1 MKELSDFYF
10 DKDEIYRL
18 VNSFPP
24 ETFTGGNHNR
34 TQIMNELASELGITQ
49 FQIAPY
55 ARVIELVHNAT
66 LIHDDVIDESHTR
79 RDNPTL
85 NAKLENRKCI
95 LIGDYMLAKAMSE
108 LTSFANNKI
117 VAELSR
123 TLKDLVNGE
132 ILQSF
137 ENEKLLW
144 SKEKYFEISFNKTGS
159 VLRWC
164 LLIPLIVKE
173 LDESRSLEV
182 MEKVAYKLG
191 LIYQMLDDVKDFSTL
206 SKKTPF
212 LDINNWNINIVLL
225 NLQSKKPLIA
235 DMLRLK
241 RDLDLL
247 TSHQRSQIYNAIKET
262 LFQVD
267 QLSDEIEELLTLELK
282 FPQFSKFL
290 KDFIHSELLK
300 VFKGMV
306 DYDFEVDDK
315 VI

>member
-1 MKELSDFYF
+1 MKKLNDFYF
-10 DKDEIYRL
+10 DKDAVYNL
-18 VNSFPP
+18 VNSFSSG
-24 ETFTGGNHNR
+24 TFTGGNQNR
-34 TQIMNELASELGITQ
+34 TQIMNELASELGITH

-79 RDNPTL
+79 RENPTL

-117 VAELSR
+117 VSELAR

-144 SKEKYFEISFNKTGS
+144 NKDKYFEVAFNKTGS

-164 LLIPLIVKE
+164 LLTPLMVKE
-173 LDESRSLEV
+173 VDDSKALEV

-225 NLQSKKPLIA
+225 NLQNKKPLIS

-241 RDLDLL
+241 RDMDLL
-247 TSHQRSQIYNAIKET
+247 TSHQRLEIYKAIKET

-267 QLSDEIEELLTLELK
+267 QLSDEIKDLLSSEFKL
-282 FPQFSKFL
+282 PQFSEFL
-290 KDFIHSELLK
+290 KGFINTELLK
-300 VFKGMV
+300 VQKGMV
-306 DYDFEVDDK
+306 DYDFKVNDK